1 MNVIIQNLPLS
12 ILFVLRR
19 SLNFP
24 CSAFEWMLTK
34 LDSCVSR
41 GGGWEVGVGAP
52 SLGRPLSHVK
62 THCPPAPFPGTTHP
76 PYQPAEERAGACVQM
91 NQRCLLYCFRLE
103 LFQVAYLREP
113 QIMCSKLTLIISDP
127 GERRALSLHTIKAM
141 ELAWRTCF
149 SVNRGS
155 PSAYKK

>member
-1 MNVIIQNLPLS
+1 MNVIIRNLLFS
-12 ILFVLRR
+12 VLFVLKR
-19 SLNFP
+19 SLDARKAGLL
-24 CSAFEWMLTK
+24 CLSGWR
-34 LDSCVSR
+34 V
-41 GGGWEVGVGAP
+41 GGGRLHPWIVLCHTLKHITPPPLPP
-52 SLGRPLSHVK
+52 S
-62 THCPPAPFPGTTHP
+62 FPSTTHP
-76 PYQPAEERAGACVQM
+76 RYQPAEGRAGACVQM
-91 NQRCLLYCFRLE
+91 NQCCLLYCFRLE

-155 PSAYKK
+155 QSTYKK